1 MVNSRKVRN
10 HMIEKVNWLTDET
23 KEQLG
28 YEYWNDEAIEKEKQV
43 YWCDSAE

>member
-1 MVNSRKVRN
+1 
-10 HMIEKVNWLTDET
+10 MIEKVNWLTDET

-43 YWCDSAE
+43 YWCDSAECEKYMIM